1 LVDNQRLSTKAGGV
15 DLDLAQVRAFVTAA
29 EELHFGRAAGQLF
42 LTQQALSKR
51 IARLE
56 RELGVALF
64 TRQARAV
71 RLTEAGRR
79 FLAPARRALAEA
91 DRAVEAARDP
101 GRPLRIDVW
110 GHLYDPMRTVGRVVA
125 AIPGLSTE
133 IGHSRDLSAA
143 VTALRRGEIDMGFGR
158 VYPAGEQGQDRM
170 ASRLARLEPVDA
182 ILGAEH
188 PLAGRPVLRPA
199 DLRES
204 ILWSP
209 ATLGKL
215 DFLRRFADHFGI
227 AVEDGAV
234 NLGLDHLISHVRA
247 DRRRFSLLPAD
258 IALPAGAGVRSVPLA
273 DPTPLYA
280 WSLIWLSQDRHPL
293 LRTLLRRFA
302 ETGLRRRWLEYDAA
316 RDWLPAH
323 DQAELRRALAVPAAP
338 GHAGQ

>member
-1 LVDNQRLSTKAGGV
+1 M

-29 EELHFGRAAGQLF
+29 EELHFGRAAGRLF

-64 TRQARAV
+64 TRQARSV

-79 FLAPARRALAEA
+79 FLAPARQTLAEA

-110 GHLYDPMRTVGRVVA
+110 GHLYDPMRTVGQVVA

-158 VYPAGEQGQDRM
+158 VYPAGEQGQDRV

-188 PLAGRPVLRPA
+188 PLADRPMLRPA

-234 NLGLDHLISHVRA
+234 NLGLIRKLTKA
-247 DRRRFSLLPAD
+247 T
-258 IALPAGAGVRSVPLA
+258 
-273 DPTPLYA
+273 PTPEKKKKKTRNVI
-280 WSLIWLSQDRHPL
+280 SI
-293 LRTLLRRFA
+293 
-302 ETGLRRRWLEYDAA
+302 
-316 RDWLPAH
+316 
-323 DQAELRRALAVPAAP
+323 LATNK
-338 GHAGQ
+338 